1 MSAVFAS
8 QGEDRDLTLNF
19 LICCPRCEGP
29 FSLHQPDT
37 DLPDRILGDLRR
49 LQGVVRRYRQ
59 GRSFDPSAPPIIGP
73 ARF

>member
-19 LICCPRCEGP
+19 LICCPRCEGT

-37 DLPDRILGDLRR
+37 DLPDRLLATCDECKAWYVLTDKEKLR
-49 LQGVVRRYRQ
+49 
-59 GRSFDPSAPPIIGP
+59 FAAPPVIGP